1 VDRTVLKTDRFSMIH
16 YKAQTVPSQKIR
28 TVFRFFQE
36 KTENG
41 WDFGTIQFT
50 LASL

>member
-1 VDRTVLKTDRFSMIH
+1 MIR
-16 YKAQTVPSQKIR
+16 YKAQTVPFQKIR
-28 TVFRFFQE
+28 TVFRSFQQ

-41 WDFGTIQFT
+41 WDFGAIQFT